1 MNNLKIL
8 LRNKIILAVLA
19 GLLAVSVLCAVN
31 VTSRL
36 NNMDKIQEQLDAMDW
51 VLPLGGYDRIKIAEV
66 QDEVYFAVKKD
77 ETAEILD
84 AEGKRTSAMKGLKE
98 ACEENY
104 FFTLDVRIHPEG
116 YWLAYGPS
124 WDWQQIRTCDG
135 NREQYF
141 QEKLYDRQLLLTEKP
156 GYVIDRS
163 NRTVMDLKTGNVIY
177 TAKADERVVRQL
189 GDFWIMEREIPWPN
203 AGLTLT
209 YLRDMNFQLAL
220 DGMLFDGIWNI
231 DGDRIIGTV
240 ITTGTYDQ
248 LPEEVI
254 AVENCVLDTS
264 GKILF
269 SDADVESGDLILL
282 GAEDGYFFALENHEH
297 YRMHFTDGSGFV
309 DFAEGYEPV
318 GTCQNG
324 VFAFTDRAGKYGF
337 RNKAGETIIPPI
349 FDQASFIHQGMAVVT
364 RGSYTGVIRLEGG
377 AAYEN

>member
-77 ETAEILD
+77 GKVEILD

-98 ACEENY
+98 ACEENS
-104 FFTLDVRIHPEG
+104 FFTLDIRIHPEG

-135 NREQYF
+135 NTEQYF

-156 GYVIDRS
+156 GYIIDRIS
-163 NRTVMDLKTGNVIY
+163 RTVMDMKTGDVIY

-189 GDFWIMEREIPWPN
+189 GDFWIMEREIPWPD

-209 YLRDMNFQLAL
+209 YLRDMNFEVAL
-220 DGMLFDGIWNI
+220 GGMLFDGIWNI

-240 ITTGTYDQ
+240 ITTGTYDK

-254 AVENCVLDTS
+254 AVENCMLDAS

-269 SDADVESGDLILL
+269 SDADVESGDLIIL
-282 GAEDGYFFALENHEH
+282 GAEDGYFFTLEGHEH
-297 YRMHFTDGSGFV
+297 YRMHFTDGSGTV

-318 GTCQNG
+318 GACQNG
-324 VFAFTDRAGKYGF
+324 VFAFTDRADKYGF
-337 RNKAGETIIPPI
+337 KNRAGETVIPLI
-349 FDQASFIHQGMAVVT
+349 FDQVSTIHQGMAVVT

-377 AAYEN
+377 AAHEN